1 MSFFGFETTYRM
13 RIDSSA
19 ALGSMRREGAG
30 RVKHIQIKAI
40 WIQQMVK
47 DGILDVIKE
56 ETAKNRADLGTKVLH
71 GPRLRLLCRMC
82 GLRGRALQEDD
93 PAGAGARASSS
104 SSGASSEPDDEFVK
118 RVLAFIAR
126 GIQG

>member
-1 MSFFGFETTYRM
+1 MYINPVVKVSTKVLMITALVMASACLASEVMDCDVDEPHRV
-13 RIDSSA
+13 SSDEP
-19 ALGSMRREGAG
+19 ALLMAE
-30 RVKHIQIKAI
+30 
-40 WIQQMVK
+40 
-47 DGILDVIKE
+47 KE
-56 ETAKNRADLGTKVLH
+56 ETVKNRADLGTKTLH

-104 SSGASSEPDDEFVK
+104 SRGASSEPDDEFVK